1 MKRLWKTRTLVISLH
16 FSCKL
21 KFLSDWCTAL
31 ALYFVSF
38 MMIGNLL
45 LLNVFVGVF
54 ADSYSAANI
63 NMLKGAIVPIYPRSS
78 LLTLN
83 ADVAAHKK
91 FEAPLLEASPLE
103 LADAGDILIKADNQT
118 EPCTEPNTPVL
129 GSNARNVSVAQNV
142 FGRGRRQSSS
152 RKLSLESTPLD
163 SPLGLYPNAAFQYVS
178 SGVSSATSVS
188 NAANKWKRVSLHSS
202 NALQSSW
209 VSFIAHAKDLDMKKI
224 GLVEPIRRFILKTS
238 LDADYVRLQMKWLV
252 SHLHFENFIS
262 ACIGLSI
269 LSMTFDS
276 FQAENW
282 QNELIEYA
290 SVFFTAVF
298 GFEVILKLIA
308 LYPETYFADSW
319 NRFDYAVSILAL
331 LAFPLEQFSA
341 SFNPKVIRAVRLVRV
356 LRSIRIFKFAQG
368 MAHLIQSIVRSFP
381 SVSNLFAI
389 VFLGTFVFAVLGV
402 ELFGDMCINGDDP
415 LSTRCKDIDPSFFL
429 SDRANFRNL
438 GNACY
443 VMYRLIISDNW
454 SAIFQ
459 TMIVPIPNCQSRGQY
474 NTCGIPLF
482 APYYFITFVV
492 ITTLSL
498 LNILVAIMIYFFD
511 APDDVNVNLTPYLT
525 KDIFLAVLRRWKRNA
540 IRIDMRQRASLGLK

>member
-1 MKRLWKTRTLVISLH
+1 MKHPLRTRIPVNYFSFFDPYSTLSWPTFI
-16 FSCKL
+16 
-21 KFLSDWCTAL
+21 LSDCCAAL

-54 ADSYSAANI
+54 ADSYSAANV
-63 NMLKGAIVPIYPRSS
+63 NMLKGMILLRSTDILS
-78 LLTLN
+78 PLTLTS
-83 ADVAAHKK
+83 DIAAHKK
-91 FEAPLLEASPLE
+91 FEAPLLDASPFE
-103 LADAGDILIKADNQT
+103 VAEAGDFAVVDTEADRVPANPLSSGDEGKCTSAIKIT
-118 EPCTEPNTPVL
+118 
-129 GSNARNVSVAQNV
+129 RIH
-142 FGRGRRQSSS
+142 SS
-152 RKLSLESTPLD
+152 RRLSLDTSCQPV
-163 SPLGLYPNAAFQYVS
+163 SPLGLSSEAAV
-178 SGVSSATSVS
+178 TPSV
-188 NAANKWKRVSLHSS
+188 ARQWRRGSLQNS
-202 NALQSSW
+202 NALHQTSAW
-209 VSFIAHAKDLDMKKI
+209 VSFIRHIKDLDGSGKAVRF
-224 GLVEPIRRFILKTS
+224 VEPIRKFIFKTS
-238 LDADYVRLQMKWLV
+238 LDARVVRMNMKWLV
-252 SHLHFENFIS
+252 AHEYFEGFIS
-262 ACIGLSI
+262 ICIGLSI
-269 LSMTFDS
+269 FSMTFDT
-276 FQAENW
+276 FQADEW
-282 QNELIEYA
+282 QNELMEHA
-290 SVFFTAVF
+290 STFFTAVF
-298 GFEVILKLIA
+298 AFEVILKLIA
-308 LYPETYFADSW
+308 IYPDVYFADSW

-368 MAHLIQSIVRSFP
+368 MAQLIQSIVRSFP

-402 ELFGDMCINGDDP
+402 ELFGDMCIVGDDP
-415 LSTRCKDIDPSFFL
+415 QSVRCRAIDESYFL

-454 SAIFQ
+454 SSIFQ
-459 TMIVPIPNCQSRGQY
+459 TMIVRIPNCQSSGPY

-482 APYYFITFVV
+482 APYYFITFVI

-540 IRIDMRQRASLGLK
+540 VRIDARLKSGLK

>member
-1 MKRLWKTRTLVISLH
+1 
-16 FSCKL
+16 
-21 KFLSDWCTAL
+21 
-31 ALYFVSF
+31 

-63 NMLKGAIVPIYPRSS
+63 NMLKGADLPAPSRPLS
-78 LLTLN
+78 LTLC

-103 LADAGDILIKADNQT
+103 LADPGPATSNSDRIEPCS
-118 EPCTEPNTPVL
+118 EPCTPVA
-129 GSNARNVSVAQNV
+129 GSSTRNASMTSNALS
-142 FGRGRRQSSS
+142 RGRREASS
-152 RKLSLESTPLD
+152 RKLSLEPSSPD
-163 SPLGLYPNAAFQYVS
+163 SPFGLL
-178 SGVSSATSVS
+178 S
-188 NAANKWKRVSLHSS
+188 NAAPMSVSSEFTNLTPATNAAQQWKRVSLSNS
-202 NALQSSW
+202 NALRSSW
-209 VSFIAHAKDLDMKKI
+209 VSFVAHAKDLEMKRI
-224 GLVEPIRRFILKTS
+224 GFVEPIRRFILKTS
-238 LDADYVRLQMKWLV
+238 LDSDYLRSQLNWLV
-252 SHLHFENFIS
+252 SHSYFENLIS
-262 ACIGLSI
+262 ICIGLSI
-269 LSMTFDS
+269 ISMTFDS
-276 FQAENW
+276 FEAEHW
-282 QNELIEYA
+282 QIELIEHS

-298 GFEVILKLIA
+298 AFEVILKIIA
-308 LYPETYFADSW
+308 LYPDSYFADNW

-368 MAHLIQSIVRSFP
+368 MAQLIQSIVRSFP

-389 VFLGTFVFAVLGV
+389 MFLGTFVFAVLGV
-402 ELFGDMCINGDDP
+402 ELFGDMCIQSDDP
-415 LSTRCKDIDPSFFL
+415 QSPRCKDIDPAFFL

-459 TMIVPIPNCQSRGQY
+459 TMIVPIPNCQSRGPY

-540 IRIDMRQRASLGLK
+540 MRIDMRQRASLGLK